1 MTDVWLGVIAVAV
14 AVMALIQVGAILAA
28 ARLAR
33 RVEALTGQIER
44 EIKPLMTNLTSMSE
58 EAARAASLAAGQVER
73 VDGLLRD
80 VVQRADDTLSA
91 AQRFISGPARDGAA
105 VVAGLRAAFVALRGI
120 REASSRRRAPSRMV
134 SEEEDSLFIG

>member
-33 RVEALTGQIER
+33 RVDALTGQIER
-44 EIKPLMTNLTSMSE
+44 EVKPLMANLTSMSE

-80 VVQRADDTLSA
+80 VVHRADDTLGA

-105 VVAGLRAAFVALRGI
+105 VVAGVRAAFAALRGI